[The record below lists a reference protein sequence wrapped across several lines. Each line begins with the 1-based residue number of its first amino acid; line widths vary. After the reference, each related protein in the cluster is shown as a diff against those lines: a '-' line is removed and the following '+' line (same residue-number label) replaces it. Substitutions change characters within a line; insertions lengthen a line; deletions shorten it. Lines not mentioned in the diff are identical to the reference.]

1 MVLGLKAVSSQSSA
15 QSVLEGFN
23 AANPLGLT
31 LENVSLDAASTSSEF
46 ANIGTFDTNFTP
58 SGTDVTVS
66 TISGSGS
73 VPSCTFPPFP
83 GR

>member
-1 MVLGLKAVSSQSSA
+1 VSSESGA

-31 LENVSLDAASTSSEF
+31 LENVSLDATNTSSEF
-46 ANIGTFDTNFTP
+46 ASVGVFDTNVTP
-58 SGTDVTVS
+58 SGTGVTVS
-66 TISGSGS
+66 NISGSGS
-73 VPSCTFPPFP
+73 VPACAFPPFP